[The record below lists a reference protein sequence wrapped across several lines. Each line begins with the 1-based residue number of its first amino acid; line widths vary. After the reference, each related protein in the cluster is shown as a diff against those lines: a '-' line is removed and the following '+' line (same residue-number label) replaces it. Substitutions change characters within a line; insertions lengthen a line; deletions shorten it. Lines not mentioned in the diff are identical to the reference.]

1 MQQVKWRK
9 TSRYSHQ
16 SDDGYT
22 VAKFHIGADSVLGV
36 TQPDGRKP
44 AFFGDRAAVLEW
56 IERHREGIMSG
67 TE

>member
-1 MQQVKWRK
+1 MKWRK

-22 VAKFHIGADSVLGV
+22 VAKFHIDGTDILGV
-36 TQPDGRKP
+36 TPPDARKP

-56 IERHREGIMSG
+56 IHKHKEESKK
-67 TE
+67 